1 MFFFHSLVLTYQ
13 GQFSYT
19 QLAGIEEKFGVCH
32 ADDLIYLWDP
42 VFQLEN
48 GLPLEGNDLAVR
60 DIMTEAWTNFAIY
73 GNPTPE
79 GISELPSWTPVN
91 SNFQLWNISSPSP
104 SMEFPL
110 DLWIR
115 MPIWDDIVGP

>member
-1 MFFFHSLVLTYQ
+1 MTYE

-60 DIMTEAWTNFAIY
+60 DIMTEAWTNFANY

-79 GISELPSWTPVN
+79 GISELPPWTPVN